1 MAEAEPVIIGFMN
14 VIVMRLLRLRES
26 TQTAATV
33 MTMYQQTHGN
43 CNDAAVAESSSISA
57 ET

>member
-26 TQTAATV
+26 TQTVATV
-33 MTMYQQTHGN
+33 MTMY
-43 CNDAAVAESSSISA
+43 
-57 ET
+57 